1 MEWDHQQLL
10 VCVLSVLHD
19 PQLRAGLL
27 ARVPHMEQF
36 RAQTP
41 GEVGVTPYGVSKLI
55 RLAATTLKESPEKT
69 KGQKLAVDKKSN
81 APTKPKRC
89 RKESAHDEVREKKQM
104 RRNVDHMPAAA
115 AAKPP
120 QSTSPVPDSAK
131 KPSPDERGERMCK
144 NCGAKFLPGVENQ
157 NCCQY
162 HKGKVSP
169 PPSRCKACDVFDVNA
184 GDPSRRTRLNIDRD
198 DNAWRG
204 PHRHREASLALL
216 LPGQRRRRVRTRGV
230 TRGSNQRDHGDGPR
244 RGIMGGNKACSY

>member
-1 MEWDHQQLL
+1 MPGDKQRDVSEEVMEWDHQQLL

-162 HKGKVSP
+162 HKEELGST
-169 PPSRCKACDVFDVNA
+169 SIGTIMRG
-184 GDPSRRTRLNIDRD
+184 GDLTAIEKQVWLCCYRDRD
-198 DNAWRG
+198 AAG
-204 PHRHREASLALL
+204 YVQGASHVAATSETTAMALA
-216 LPGQRRRRVRTRGV
+216 G
-230 TRGSNQRDHGDGPR
+230 
-244 RGIMGGNKACSY
+244 A